1 MSAPHQEIVESQI
14 DVSELALGMHVIRLD
29 RPWEDT
35 NFLLQGFV
43 IRDQSEI
50 DALRAQCDFVVIEG
64 RIGGAPRA
72 KPEKSS
78 LKPSGLMRL
87 FKRNTTPEPPKN
99 ASRAVPPRKRVT
111 YINKVDT
118 GREMETAV
126 IRFEDAHKTA
136 KSIMSGLRVGR
147 TLDLN
152 NARTV
157 VNSCVESV
165 LRNENALLMLT
176 KIKHQDEYTAEHC
189 INVSILAAAFGKH
202 LGLLEGEIRNLA
214 LCGLLHDVGKT
225 RIPDEILNKP
235 GALTPQEFDVMRLH
249 TTHGR
254 TILMGTSSSLNTA
267 VDVAFSHHERMDGS
281 GYPRGL
287 QAQQIPYFAK
297 IIGLVDTYDAITSNR
312 VYDKGRAS
320 MRALE
325 IIHKHRGT
333 QFDEELAAAFIQM
346 IGVYPPG
353 SIVEMVNG
361 EVGIVVQSHPSQ
373 KLRPEVLLVRE
384 ADKSVMTPFRT
395 VDLKTSPEDAAG
407 ETYRIAHEVPDGAYE
422 IVLQD
427 FVDQG
432 LIVTKSHGA
441 SEEE

>member
-1 MSAPHQEIVESQI
+1 M
-14 DVSELALGMHVIRLD
+14 L
-29 RPWEDT
+29 
-35 NFLLQGFV
+35 
-43 IRDQSEI
+43 
-50 DALRAQCDFVVIEG
+50 
-64 RIGGAPRA
+64 
-72 KPEKSS
+72 
-78 LKPSGLMRL
+78 
-87 FKRNTTPEPPKN
+87 
-99 ASRAVPPRKRVT
+99 
-111 YINKVDT
+111 
-118 GREMETAV
+118 
-126 IRFEDAHKTA
+126 
-136 KSIMSGLRVGR
+136 
-147 TLDLN
+147 
-152 NARTV
+152 
-157 VNSCVESV
+157 
-165 LRNENALLMLT
+165 LT

-235 GALTPQEFDVMRLH
+235 GALTPKEFDVMRHH

-254 TILMGTSSSLNTA
+254 TILMGTSNSLNTA

-287 QAQQIPYFAK
+287 HAQQIPYFAK

-320 MRALE
+320 MQALE

-333 QFDEELAAAFIQM
+333 QFDEELADAFIQM

-361 EVGIVVQSHPSQ
+361 EVGIVVES
-373 KLRPEVLLVRE
+373 RPEHKLKPCVLLVRE
-384 ADKSVMTPFRT
+384 ADKSLTNPYRT
-395 VDLKTSPEDAAG
+395 VDLKVSPEDAAG
-407 ETYRIAHEVPDGAYE
+407 EIYRIAREVPDGTYD
-422 IVLQD
+422 IVLQE

-432 LIVTKSHGA
+432 LIVTKPNPGTDA
-441 SEEE
+441 T